1 MMLSSVPT
9 SASHWANSAGE
20 GSRFA
25 VGSDPSGSKFMR
37 SVISLSLTD
46 PVSRLSHLTR
56 QDSFRKKISMETPE
70 PGPADGEERP
80 VELRPRTRSNPEG
93 AEDRRSSTG
102 SLGSTSNTNVSQPA
116 VGSRVEGEGE
126 ASTSD
131 SPPSSTT
138 ATVSTAAAQTAVP
151 ATAVVA
157 AAAAAGAAAASLST
171 AAVAA
176 KERPKSTQ
184 QQPTLQQPTLPVCV
198 PPPAEYQ
205 LRVPRVNCP
214 EKVIICL
221 DLSEEMSLPKLES
234 FNGSKTNALNI
245 SQKMIEMFVR
255 TKHKIDKRHE
265 FALVVVNDDALWLSG
280 FTSDPRELCSCLYD
294 LETNVC
300 ESFNLEDLLNVIR
313 QKIELPLTENV
324 QTIPPS
330 YVVRTVLVY
339 SRNAGQLQF
348 NPSEAVSKM
357 LQSPYFFFDVVYLHN
372 GVEEQGDETSWRD
385 NYTSF
390 CNLDSKGMCYRFEVS
405 LSGPAIEL
413 HNCMAK
419 LLAHPLQ
426 RPFQSHAS
434 YSLLE
439 GDEPQDIEATV

>member
-1 MMLSSVPT
+1 
-9 SASHWANSAGE
+9 
-20 GSRFA
+20 
-25 VGSDPSGSKFMR
+25 
-37 SVISLSLTD
+37 
-46 PVSRLSHLTR
+46 
-56 QDSFRKKISMETPE
+56 METPE
-70 PGPADGEERP
+70 QGPADGEERL

-102 SLGSTSNTNVSQPA
+102 SLGGNSNPNIPQPA

-138 ATVSTAAAQTAVP
+138 TTVSAAAAQTVSSAV
-151 ATAVVA
+151 AVTA
-157 AAAAAGAAAASLST
+157 AAAASTSVPLST
-171 AAVAA
+171 AAVA
-176 KERPKSTQ
+176 KERPKATP
-184 QQPTLQQPTLPVCV
+184 QQPTLTPV

-205 LRVPRVNCP
+205 LKVPRVNCP

-245 SQKMIEMFVR
+245 CQKMIEMFVR

-313 QKIELPLTENV
+313 QKIELPLMENV
-324 QTIPPS
+324 QTIPPP
-330 YVVRTVLVY
+330 YVVRTVLIY
-339 SRNAGQLQF
+339 SRHAGQLQF
-348 NPSEAVSKM
+348 NPSEAFSKM

-405 LSGPAIEL
+405 LCGPAIEL

-439 GDEPQDIEATV
+439 GDDPQDIEATV

>member
-1 MMLSSVPT
+1 MYLFCYCCNCFYDYKYHYNPHKKKNVLQLLITNLYLS
-9 SASHWANSAGE
+9 N
-20 GSRFA
+20 
-25 VGSDPSGSKFMR
+25 
-37 SVISLSLTD
+37 
-46 PVSRLSHLTR
+46 
-56 QDSFRKKISMETPE
+56 QSMETPE
-70 PGPADGEERP
+70 PGPADGEERL

-102 SLGSTSNTNVSQPA
+102 SLGGNSNPNISQPA

-131 SPPSSTT
+131 SAPSSTT
-138 ATVSTAAAQTAVP
+138 TTVSATAAQTVAPV
-151 ATAVVA
+151 AVVA
-157 AAAAAGAAAASLST
+157 AAAAGATVPLST
-171 AAVAA
+171 ASVAA
-176 KERPKSTQ
+176 KERPKPTQ
-184 QQPTLQQPTLPVCV
+184 QQPTLTTPI

-265 FALVVVNDDALWLSG
+265 FALVVVNDDSLWLSG

-313 QKIELPLTENV
+313 QKIELPSMDNV
-324 QTIPPS
+324 QTIPPP
-330 YVVRTVLVY
+330 YVVRTVLIY

-372 GVEEQGDETSWRD
+372 GVEEQGDDTSWRD

-405 LSGPAIEL
+405 MSGPAIEL

-439 GDEPQDIEATV
+439 GEEPQDIEATV

>member
-1 MMLSSVPT
+1 
-9 SASHWANSAGE
+9 
-20 GSRFA
+20 
-25 VGSDPSGSKFMR
+25 
-37 SVISLSLTD
+37 
-46 PVSRLSHLTR
+46 
-56 QDSFRKKISMETPE
+56 METPE

-102 SLGSTSNTNVSQPA
+102 SLGGNGNQNISQPA

-131 SPPSSTT
+131 SPPSSIT
-138 ATVSTAAAQTAVP
+138 ATVSAAAAQASS
-151 ATAVVA
+151 A
-157 AAAAAGAAAASLST
+157 AGAGAAAST
-171 AAVAA
+171 TVQMSAAAMSA

-184 QQPTLQQPTLPVCV
+184 QQPTLTAPI

-205 LRVPRVNCP
+205 IRVPRVNCP

-265 FALVVVNDDALWLSG
+265 FALVIVNDDALWLSG

-313 QKIELPLTENV
+313 QKIDLPSMENV
-324 QTIPPS
+324 QTVPPP
-330 YVVRTVLVY
+330 YVVRTVLIY
-339 SRNAGQLQF
+339 SRHAGPLQL

-357 LQSPYFFFDVVYLHN
+357 LQSPYFFFDVIYLHN
-372 GVEEQGDETSWRD
+372 GVDEQGDETSWRD
-385 NYTSF
+385 NYSSF
-390 CNLDSKGMCYRFEVS
+390 CNLDSKGMCYHFEVS

-439 GDEPQDIEATV
+439 GDDLQDSEAMV

>member
-1 MMLSSVPT
+1 
-9 SASHWANSAGE
+9 
-20 GSRFA
+20 
-25 VGSDPSGSKFMR
+25 
-37 SVISLSLTD
+37 
-46 PVSRLSHLTR
+46 
-56 QDSFRKKISMETPE
+56 METPE
-70 PGPADGEERP
+70 PGPADGEERL

-102 SLGSTSNTNVSQPA
+102 SLGGNSNPNISQPA

-131 SPPSSTT
+131 SAPSSTT
-138 ATVSTAAAQTAVP
+138 TTVSATAAQTVAPV
-151 ATAVVA
+151 AVVA
-157 AAAAAGAAAASLST
+157 AVAASATVPLST
-171 AAVAA
+171 ASVAA
-176 KERPKSTQ
+176 KERPKPTQ
-184 QQPTLQQPTLPVCV
+184 QQPTLTTPI

-265 FALVVVNDDALWLSG
+265 FALVVVNDDSLWLSG

-313 QKIELPLTENV
+313 QKIELPSMDNV
-324 QTIPPS
+324 QTIPPP
-330 YVVRTVLVY
+330 YVVRTVLIY

-372 GVEEQGDETSWRD
+372 GVEEQGDDTSWRD
-385 NYTSF
+385 NYASF

-439 GDEPQDIEATV
+439 GEDPQDIEAMV